1 MVDKIVKQE
10 KEETKQK
17 KWQVG
22 QITVTTKDV
31 IANSETGV
39 GYSIEEALVLI
50 LNKLDET
57 L

>member
-1 MVDKIVKQE
+1 MVDKIIKQE
-10 KEETKQK
+10 KEEVKQK

-22 QITVTTKDV
+22 QIPTVTKDV